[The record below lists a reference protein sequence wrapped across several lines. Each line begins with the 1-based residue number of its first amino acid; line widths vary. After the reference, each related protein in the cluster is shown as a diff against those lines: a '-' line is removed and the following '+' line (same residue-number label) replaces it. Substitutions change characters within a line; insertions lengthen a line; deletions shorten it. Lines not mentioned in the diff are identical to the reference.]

1 MADIFQ
7 GTPLPTITNT
17 EQQQTTLPEF
27 YTNYLQDV
35 ANLGTNAVQQGGVA
49 GFSPLQQQA
58 FQMAPNA
65 AFSGAQ
71 TSGDAASL
79 LGAAGTTSTPSMVG
93 AYMNPYTTNVVNE
106 MGRLQ
111 QQNIQRNVLPA
122 LGAAGVGTGSFGSSR
137 QANATGQTLAD
148 MQANLTGQQYNAL
161 NTGYQNAMSAAG
173 TDLNRQLQAGQGLG
187 NVATEQ
193 YNIGSGGLNQLNTL
207 GGVQQ
212 QLGQKQLDYPML
224 QAQNLAKLF
233 QGVSMPTGT
242 TIQKTGPGTAG
253 QYGLSPLSQVT
264 GLMTSLGG
272 MAGIGNTPA
281 TTTTDA
287 PNTSSGARSLLTS
300 LGLDPTSIENYVAQ
314 GISKGLFK
322 KDGGSIGYASG
333 GSAMKDGLT
342 PITELP
348 ASIQRFLNRG

>member
-7 GTPLPTITNT
+7 GIPLPTITQT
-17 EQQQTTLPEF
+17 EQTQSTLPEF

-71 TSGDAASL
+71 TAGDAASL
-79 LGAAGTTSTPSMVG
+79 LGAAGTTATPSMVG
-93 AYMNPYTTNVVNE
+93 AYMNPYTSNVVNE

-122 LGAAGVGTGSFGSSR
+122 LGASGVGTGSFGSSR

-161 NTGYQNAMSAAG
+161 NTGYQNAISTAG
-173 TDLNRQLQAGQGLG
+173 SDLNRQLQAGHGLG

-233 QGVSMPTGT
+233 QGVAMPTGT
-242 TIQKTGPGTAG
+242 TMQKTGPGTAG

-272 MAGIGNTPA
+272 MAGVGNTPA
-281 TTTTDA
+281 TTT
-287 PNTSSGARSLLTS
+287 PVNSNNISSMQSALSA
-300 LGLDPTSIENYVAQ
+300 LGLGADAIKAFGKATGYFA
-314 GISKGLFK
+314 
-322 KDGGSIGYASG
+322 DGGNVGYASG

-348 ASIQRFLNRG
+348 ASIQRFLNKG